1 MVRRHELTD
10 DSWALIA
17 PLLTPGR
24 MGRPV
29 RDRRQVV
36 NGILWKLSTG
46 AAWRDLPER
55 YGPWKTVY
63 ERFRHWSADGT
74 WDRLLA
80 HVQQH
85 SDAVGQVDWTIVCV
99 DSTTVRAHQH
109 AAGARKRGLGEG
121 EALGRSRGGLTSKIH
136 LACDGRGRPLAFTLT
151 GGNVND
157 CTQFEPVMARIK
169 IARPGPGRPRTRPDR
184 VVADKGYSARKIRAY
199 LRRRGIAA
207 TIPER
212 IDQING
218 RIRRGEARCR
228 LDKAA
233 YRRRNVVERCF
244 SRLKQNRALATRYD
258 KRAAHYQAM
267 VTLACLRLWLP

>member
-1 MVRRHELTD
+1 MFVVRRHELTD
-10 DSWALIA
+10 EAWALIA
-17 PLLTPGR
+17 PLLVPGR

-74 WDRLLA
+74 WERLLA

-85 SDAVGQVDWTIVCV
+85 SDAVGEVDWTLVCV

-109 AAGARKRGLGEG
+109 AAGARKRGRSGPG
-121 EALGRSRGGLTSKIH
+121 EAIGRSRGGLTTKIH
-136 LACDGRGRPLAFTLT
+136 LACDGNGRPLAFTLT
-151 GGNVND
+151 AGNVND
-157 CTQFEPVMARIK
+157 CTQFEAVMAGIRIN
-169 IARPGPGRPRTRPDR
+169 RPGPGRPRTRPER
-184 VVADKGYSARKIRAY
+184 VAADKGYSSRKIRAY
-199 LRRRGIAA
+199 LRKRGIKS

-212 IDQING
+212 LDQING
-218 RIRRGEARCR
+218 RLSRGER
-228 LDKAA
+228 LCGLDRAA
-233 YRRRNVVERCF
+233 YRRRNLVERCF
-244 SRLKQNRALATRYD
+244 SKLKQNKALATRYD
-258 KRAAHYQAM
+258 
-267 VTLACLRLWLP
+267 